1 MNERSWDRLLNSI
14 EEGLVVPVIGPQLM
28 TATDSAFSFQSQ
40 IAKQLLKLYDYDL
53 GQERLIPYQELND
66 AVTRLKRDHPIQD
79 LYGDIHDVIEQLT
92 PNNDAQIPT
101 AIKQIT
107 TIRDFRLFVTLTPDD
122 LLARSLRTQVAVNE
136 IIHSPY
142 LPTSEGTDLP
152 NDWRSRP
159 GEVFLLYLFGKSR
172 SAPMFAIHDEDMLEY
187 VHNVIARG
195 SHVPIKFFAE
205 LQQRNLLLIGCN
217 FPEWLS
223 RFFLRL
229 TNQKRLSDT
238 QRKREWLIDALQPE
252 KELIYFLESYS
263 EGTEVLSDISPQSF
277 IQQLAQ
283 RWLVRHGTDEQA
295 PSSPIETVPKNTL
308 FFISYCRAPDL
319 AAATQL
325 VTALKALGVTDQEI
339 WFDKSALEPG
349 QDFRERILEG
359 IRACRYFIPIISSA
373 ADQLDEKFFRREWN
387 EAIDRSKSIQGR
399 VFVVPVIVDSDYDPE
414 GYKRVPLAW
423 KDNLHFGHAPHGQ
436 PNDQTNAM
444 LKKLI
449 RADRQG
455 SSQS

>member
-28 TATDSAFSFQSQ
+28 TSTDSSFSFQSR
-40 IAKQLLKLYDYDL
+40 IAQKLLKLYDYNL
-53 GQERLIPYQELND
+53 GQERLLPYQELND

-92 PNNDAQIPT
+92 PKNDTELPESIRQI
-101 AIKQIT
+101 ASV
-107 TIRDFRLFVTLTPDD
+107 RDFRLFVTLTPDNF
-122 LLARSLRTQVAVNE
+122 LARSLQAQVAVNE

-142 LPTSEGTDLP
+142 LPTSEGVDLP

-172 SAPMFAIHDEDMLEY
+172 SAPMFAIHDEDVLEY

-238 QRKREWLIDALQPE
+238 QRKREWLIDGLQPE

-263 EGTEVLSDISPQSF
+263 EGTEILSDISPQSF
-277 IQQLAQ
+277 TQQLAQ
-283 RWLVRHGTDEQA
+283 RWLARHGDDEET
-295 PSSPIETVPKNTL
+295 PLSPVETVPKNTL

-319 AAATQL
+319 TAAIQL
-325 VTALKALGVTDQEI
+325 VEALKALGVTDQEI
-339 WFDKSALEPG
+339 WFDKSAIEPG
-349 QDFRERILEG
+349 QDFRERILAG
-359 IRACRYFIPIISSA
+359 IRSCRYFIPVISSA

-399 VFVVPVIVDSDYDPE
+399 IFVVPVIVDLDYDPE
-414 GYKRVPLAW
+414 GYKRVPLVW
-423 KDNLHFGHAPHGQ
+423 KDSLHFGHAPQGQ

-449 RADRQG
+449 RAERQIN
-455 SSQS
+455 SQS

>member
-1 MNERSWDRLLNSI
+1 MNERNWDRLLKSI
-14 EEGLVVPVIGPQLM
+14 EEGMVVPVIGPQLI
-28 TATDSAFSFQSQ
+28 TPINSVISFQAQ
-40 IAKQLLKLYDYDL
+40 MAQQLLKLYDYDL
-53 GQERLIPYQELND
+53 GQDTLLPFQELND
-66 AVTRLKRDHPIQD
+66 AVTRLKREHPIQD

-92 PNNDAQIPT
+92 PKSDAELPESIR
-101 AIKQIT
+101 QIT
-107 TIRDFRLFVTLTPDD
+107 SIRDFRLFVTLTPDN
-122 LLARSLRTQVAVNE
+122 LLARSLQTQVGVNE

-142 LPTSEGTDLP
+142 LPTSEGADLP
-152 NDWRSRP
+152 NDWRTRK

-172 SAPMFAIHDEDMLEY
+172 SAPMFAIHDEDVLEY

-195 SHVPIKFFAE
+195 SHVPTKFFAE

-263 EGTEVLSDISPQSF
+263 EGTEILTDISPQIF
-277 IQQLAQ
+277 AQQLAQ
-283 RWLVRHGTDEQA
+283 RWLTRHGSGEQT
-295 PSSPIETVPKNTL
+295 SISQTEVVPNNTL

-319 AAATQL
+319 TSANQW
-325 VTALKALGVTDQEI
+325 VDALKALGVADHEI
-339 WFDKSALEPG
+339 WFDKSAIEPG
-349 QDFRERILEG
+349 QDFRERILDG
-359 IRACRYFIPIISSA
+359 IRTCRYFIPLISKT

-399 VFVVPVIVDSDYDPE
+399 TFIVPIIIDQDYNPE
-414 GYKRVPLAW
+414 GYQRVPLVW
-423 KDNLHFGHAPHGQ
+423 KDNLHFGHAPQGQ
-436 PNDQTNAM
+436 PTEQTNAL

-449 RADRQG
+449 RAERQK
-455 SSQS
+455 SAQR

>member
-1 MNERSWDRLLNSI
+1 MNERNWDRLLKSI
-14 EEGLVVPVIGPQLM
+14 EEGLVVPVMGPQLI
-28 TATDSAFSFQSQ
+28 TSLNSSSSFQSQ
-40 IAKQLLKLYDYDL
+40 IAQQLLKMYDYAL
-53 GQERLIPYQELND
+53 GHDVLMPHQELND

-79 LYGDIHDVIEQLT
+79 LYGDIHDVIGQLT
-92 PNNDAQIPT
+92 PNTDAELPE

-107 TIRDFRLFVTLTPDD
+107 AIRDFRLFVTLTPDD
-122 LLARSLRTQVAVNE
+122 LLARSLQAQVTVNE

-142 LPTSEGTDLP
+142 LPTSEGSDLP

-159 GEVFLLYLFGKSR
+159 GEVYLLYLFGKSR

-195 SHVPIKFFAE
+195 SHVPVKFFAE

-229 TNQKRLSDT
+229 MNQKRLSDT

-277 IQQLAQ
+277 IQQLSQ
-283 RWLVRHGTDEQA
+283 RWLARHGADEQA
-295 PSSPIETVPKNTL
+295 PLSQVEMVPKHTL

-319 AAATQL
+319 PAAIQL
-325 VTALKALGVTDQEI
+325 VAALKTLGVAEHEI
-339 WFDKSALEPG
+339 WFDKSAIEPG
-349 QDFRERILEG
+349 QDFRERILDG
-359 IRACRYFIPIISSA
+359 IRTCRYFIPLISSA

-399 VFVVPVIVDSDYDPE
+399 IFIVPIIADQNYDPE
-414 GYKRVPLAW
+414 GYIRVPLAW
-423 KDNLHFGHAPHGQ
+423 KDNLHFGHAPLGQ
-436 PNDQTNAM
+436 PNEQTNAL

-449 RADRQG
+449 RSERQ
-455 SSQS
+455 QSG

>member
-1 MNERSWDRLLNSI
+1 MNERNWDRLLKSI
-14 EEGLVVPVIGPQLM
+14 EEGLVVPVIGPQLI
-28 TATDSAFSFQSQ
+28 TSPTSSTSFQSQ
-40 IAKQLLKLYDYDL
+40 IAQQLLRMYDYDL
-53 GQERLIPYQELND
+53 GQDHLLPYQELND

-79 LYGDIHDVIEQLT
+79 LYGDIHDVIEQST
-92 PNNDAQIPT
+92 PNIDAEMPA

-107 TIRDFRLFVTLTPDD
+107 AIRDFRLFVTLTPDD

-136 IIHSPY
+136 IVHSPY

-195 SHVPIKFFAE
+195 SQVPIKFFAE

-229 TNQKRLSDT
+229 INQKRLSDT
-238 QRKREWLIDALQPE
+238 QRKREWLIDAMQPE
-252 KELIYFLESYS
+252 AELIYFLESYS
-263 EGTEVLSDISPQSF
+263 EGTEILSDISPQSF
-277 IQQLAQ
+277 TQQLSQ
-283 RWLVRHGTDEQA
+283 RWLARHGANEQT
-295 PSSPIETVPKNTL
+295 PSSQIETVPKNTL

-319 AAATQL
+319 PAAIRL
-325 VTALKALGVTDQEI
+325 VEALKALGVAEHEI
-339 WFDKSALEPG
+339 WFDKSAIEPG
-349 QDFRERILEG
+349 QEFRERILDG
-359 IRACRYFIPIISSA
+359 IRTCRYFVPLISNA

-399 VFVVPVIVDSDYDPE
+399 IFIVPIIADEEYQPEDYQ
-414 GYKRVPLAW
+414 RVPLVW
-423 KDNLHFGHAPHGQ
+423 KDNLHFGHAPLGQ
-436 PNDQTNAM
+436 PNEQTNTL

-449 RADRQG
+449 RSERQQG
-455 SSQS
+455 R